1 MLALAGPAA
10 PLPGREPPPAP
21 APELAPELGPV
32 PVGVADEEPGGE
44 AREPRPVSLG
54 ELSDSPLS
62 PDSAPE
68 PAAAPSS
75 DFLTGVV
82 VSARLAQTWVTR
94 PEPGPNAPPGE
105 FVALLRGGVT
115 LRQGA
120 TTVSAPLGVLWR
132 RGDGADERASV
143 YLEGGVRLDSPGK
156 THSEPVRLI
165 DLPPGVTLEADR
177 TLQSAPAADPLLTRA
192 RARRASRL
200 GRRVAR
206 LGPPDGALRSPL
218 AGPGVN
224 DETPPPAGPPG
235 LGGPRAIGAGA
246 PVGAASGFRRIRLLP
261 RSAVPPS
268 VRSFQS
274 EDVLPPEQVTV
285 LTGGA
290 RLLVDGVDPATFGLG
305 GELFAPPPGQP
316 ADQISLAADNVV
328 VWTRASA
335 GGGLV
340 PNLPSNQPAEFPL
353 TVYLEGNIEVRQGG
367 NVVTAD
373 RAVYDVRAD
382 RGLLLNA
389 TLVTQITSL
398 GETVRVRA
406 KVLRQQAEDR
416 FAAQNAWVSTSPLGV
431 PGLRVQSESLFIEPR
446 YEPGL
451 PGVGEPAI
459 DPVTGRPTTKANWL
473 RAYGNKVILN
483 NPITGDVPVL
493 YAPYISGPAE
503 DPNVPVRNLRVGSD
517 GVKGTFVEATL
528 DPFELFGLTQPAN
541 VDADLLAGGYT
552 DRGVAA
558 GVRGRYTTD
567 PGEFFGL
574 PGEGG
579 GDGIAWF
586 VQDDGEDT
594 LGRIRQDI
602 EPTVNGRYRLRWRH
616 QQLLPPGTLA
626 GRSRLIAEV
635 GKRSDINVL
644 EAWWER
650 DWDRGADED
659 TLIYGVGS
667 FDKYGYSNWA
677 WEALGQVRA
686 NDFETDT
693 GWYPKLDL
701 YSIAEPLLGGA
712 VTYSSH
718 NSAGYGDLD
727 PANYPDFP
735 GVQRPDPDNPAR
747 LLGIDPDALYT
758 DLPYVDNVRGAVL
771 LSRHELAAPLWTGPL
786 SLTPFLM
793 GEGAFQQEGLGGGD
807 AVRGALSGGVRA
819 ALPFSR
825 VFRGVRNRTLGVN
838 GLAHKVRL
846 EAEYRATG
854 VSTPLGEF
862 AQYNPLDDDA
872 QQQYRARIPGSI
884 LRLPA
889 GQFVPDEID
898 PRIYG
903 VRAGVGTSVTSP
915 VWELLQDQQVFR
927 LAARQ
932 RLQTKV
938 GAPGFERIRDWMTLD
953 LEASLF
959 PNADRD
965 NFGETFGLLGANY
978 AFNVSD
984 RTTLSA
990 GAVYDLYDDA
1000 PGRWDVGFR
1009 TQRTRR
1015 GSAYLGLRHT
1025 DLLGRER
1032 TQFVSSY
1039 SYLLGPK
1046 WAGTASNSLD
1056 VEDTENRRSSVTVT
1070 RLGSDFNVT
1079 LGFAYNNNLRDSP
1092 TDDPLSLI
1100 FNVEPRFVADRLRG
1114 LPGQLTRG
1122 F

>member
-1 MLALAGPAA
+1 MLALAGVAA
-10 PLPGREPPPAP
+10 AQDPPPAP
-21 APELAPELGPV
+21 APAPV
-32 PVGVADEEPGGE
+32 PVGVAAEEPTIPRL
-44 AREPRPVSLG
+44 APRPMSLG
-54 ELSDSPLS
+54 EMTDSAETPAPPALTLADSPH
-62 PDSAPE
+62 D
-68 PAAAPSS
+68 AAAAA
-75 DFLTGVV
+75 GVTV
-82 VSARLAQTWVTR
+82 TARVAQTWR
-94 PEPGPNAPPGE
+94 AKADPGPSAPPGE
-105 FVALLRGGVT
+105 FTALLRGGVT
-115 LRQGA
+115 LRQGE
-120 TTVSAPLGVLWR
+120 TTVSAPMGVLWR
-132 RGDGADERASV
+132 REVPGGADRTVV

-156 THSEPVRLI
+156 TDTEPNRLLK
-165 DLPPGVTLEADR
+165 LPGAVELVADR
-177 TLQSAPAADPLLTRA
+177 TFESAPAADPLLDRA
-192 RARRASRL
+192 EDRRAAGFRRTARR
-200 GRRVAR
+200 
-206 LGPPDGALRSPL
+206 GPPDPGLRAPL

-224 DETPPPAGPPG
+224 DETVPLPPPRT
-235 LGGPRAIGAGA
+235 LGDGV
-246 PVGAASGFRRIRLLP
+246 PVGTSTGFRRIRLLP
-261 RSAVPPS
+261 RSAAPPS
-268 VRSFQS
+268 VRSFQNA
-274 EDVLPPEQVTV
+274 DVLPPEQVTV

-290 RLLVDGVDPATFGLG
+290 RLLVDGVDPAQFGLG
-305 GELFAPPPGQP
+305 GELFAPEPGQP

-328 VWTRASA
+328 VWTRVST
-335 GGGLV
+335 GDNGLI
-340 PNLPSNQPAEFPL
+340 PGDPRDQPADFPL
-353 TVYLEGNIEVRQGG
+353 TVYLEGNIEVRQGN
-367 NVVTAD
+367 NVITAEQ
-373 RAVYDVRAD
+373 AVYDVRAD
-382 RGLLLNA
+382 RGLLLDA
-389 TLVTQITSL
+389 TLTTVVTGL
-398 GETVRVRA
+398 GGTVRVRA
-406 KVLRQQAEDR
+406 KVLRQQAEDT
-416 FAAQNAWVSTSPLGV
+416 FAARDAWVSTSPLGV
-431 PGLRVQSESLFIEPR
+431 PGVRVQSRSLFIEPR

-473 RAYGNKVILN
+473 RAYGNRVILN

-493 YAPYISGPAE
+493 FAPYISGPAE
-503 DPNVPVRNLRVGSD
+503 DPNIPVRNLRVGSD
-517 GVKGTFVEATL
+517 DVKGVQAEAVL
-528 DPFELFGLTQPAN
+528 DPFELFGVTQPTN
-541 VDADLLAGGYT
+541 VDADLLVGGYT

-558 GVRGRYTTD
+558 GVRGRYTVD
-567 PGEFFGL
+567 PEEFFGL

-586 VQDDGEDT
+586 VQDDGLDR
-594 LGRIRQDI
+594 LGRFRRDI

-626 GRSRLIAEV
+626 GRSRVIAEV

-644 EAWWER
+644 EAWWEN
-650 DWDRGADED
+650 DWDSGPDED
-659 TLIYGVGS
+659 TLIYGTGS

-677 WEALGQVRA
+677 WEALGQVRT

-701 YSIAEPLLGGA
+701 YAIAEPLLGGL
-712 VTYSSH
+712 VTYSAH

-735 GVQRPDPDNPAR
+735 NADLPNAR
-747 LLGIDPDALYT
+747 LPNGQNGGPTQLYT

-771 LSRHELAAPLWTGPL
+771 LSRHELTAPLWAGAL
-786 SLTPFLM
+786 NVTPFVM
-793 GEGAFQQEGLGGGD
+793 GEGAYQQEGLGGDD
-807 AVRGALSGGVRA
+807 AVRGAVSGGVRA

-825 VFRGVRNRTLGVN
+825 LFRGVRNRTLGVN

-862 AQYNPLDDDA
+862 AQYNPLDDDP

-889 GQFVPDEID
+889 GQVAPDEID

-915 VWELLQDQQVFR
+915 VWELLQDQQVLR

-938 GAPGFERIRDWMTLD
+938 GAPGFERIKDWMTLD

-965 NFGETFGLLGANY
+965 NFGETLGLLGADY
-978 AFNVSD
+978 AWNFGD
-984 RTTLSA
+984 RTRLLAS
-990 GAVYDLYDDA
+990 AVYDLYDDA
-1000 PGRWDVGFR
+1000 PGRWDVGFL
-1009 TQRTRR
+1009 TQRTLR

-1025 DLLGRER
+1025 DVLGVDR

-1046 WAGTASNSLD
+1046 WAATASNSFD
-1056 VEDTENRRSSVTVT
+1056 VNETDNSRQSLTVT
-1070 RLGSDFNVT
+1070 RLGADFNVT
-1079 LGFAYNNNLRDSP
+1079 VGLTA
-1092 TDDPLSLI
+1092 DDNI
-1100 FNVEPRFVADRLRG
+1100 GNFGAVFNVEPVLAADRLRG

>member
-1 MLALAGPAA
+1 MLALAGLAA
-10 PLPGREPPPAP
+10 AGDPPPAP
-21 APELAPELGPV
+21 APV
-32 PVGVADEEPGGE
+32 PVEVAAEEPIPQLP
-44 AREPRPVSLG
+44 PRPMSLG
-54 ELSDSPLS
+54 EMGDSAETPIPPPLS
-62 PDSAPE
+62 PADSPNVTV
-68 PAAAPSS
+68 AA
-75 DFLTGVV
+75 TGVIV
-82 VSARLAQTWVTR
+82 TARLAQTWR
-94 PEPGPNAPPGE
+94 AKAEPGPNAPPGE
-105 FVALLRGGVT
+105 FTALLRGGVT
-115 LRQGA
+115 LRQGE
-120 TTVSAPLGVLWR
+120 TTVSAPMGVLWR
-132 RGDGADERASV
+132 REAPGGAGGGADVTVV

-156 THSEPVRLI
+156 TDSEPNRLLE
-165 DLPPGVTLEADR
+165 LPGAVELVADR
-177 TLQSAPAADPLLTRA
+177 TFESAPAADALLDRA
-192 RARRASRL
+192 RDRRAAGFRRTARR
-200 GRRVAR
+200 
-206 LGPPDGALRSPL
+206 GPPDPGLRAPL

-224 DETPPPAGPPG
+224 DETAPVPPPRA
-235 LGGPRAIGAGA
+235 LGSGA
-246 PVGAASGFRRIRLLP
+246 PVGASTGFRRIRLLP
-261 RSAVPPS
+261 RSAVPFS
-268 VRSFQS
+268 ARSIQNT
-274 EDVLPPEQVTV
+274 DVLPPEQVTV

-290 RLLVDGVDPATFGLG
+290 RLLVDGVDPARFGLG
-305 GELFAPPPGQP
+305 GELFAPEPGQP

-328 VWTRASA
+328 VWTRAA
-335 GGGLV
+335 GGGGFV
-340 PNLPSNQPAEFPL
+340 PGVSRDEPTEFPL
-353 TVYLEGNIEVRQGG
+353 TVYLEGNIEVRQGN
-367 NVVTAD
+367 NVITAE

-382 RGLLLNA
+382 RGLLLDA
-389 TLVTQITSL
+389 TLTTVLPGL
-398 GETVRVRA
+398 GGTVRVRA
-406 KVLRQQAEDR
+406 QVLRQQAEDT

-431 PGLRVQSESLFIEPR
+431 PGVRVQSRSLFIEPR

-473 RAYGNKVILN
+473 RAYGNRVILN

-493 YAPYISGPAE
+493 FAPYISGPAE
-503 DPNVPVRNLRVGSD
+503 DPNIPVRNLRVGSD
-517 GVKGTFVEATL
+517 DIKGVQVEAVL
-528 DPFELFGLTQPAN
+528 DPFELFGVTQPAN
-541 VDADLLAGGYT
+541 VDADLLVGGYS

-567 PGEFFGL
+567 PEEFFGL

-586 VQDDGEDT
+586 VQDDGEDR
-594 LGRIRQDI
+594 LGRFRRDI

-644 EAWWER
+644 EAWWEN
-650 DWDRGADED
+650 DWDHGPDED

-701 YSIAEPLLGGA
+701 YAIAEPLLGGL
-712 VTYSSH
+712 VTYSAH

-727 PANYPDFP
+727 PADYPDFP
-735 GVQRPDPDNPAR
+735 DADLPNAPGGVPTQ
-747 LLGIDPDALYT
+747 LYT

-771 LSRHELAAPLWTGPL
+771 LSRHELTAPLWAGAL
-786 SLTPFLM
+786 NVTPFVM
-793 GEGAFQQEGLGGGD
+793 GEGAYQQEGLGGDD
-807 AVRGALSGGVRA
+807 AVRGAVSGGVRA

-825 VFRGVRNRTLGVN
+825 LFRGVRNRTLGVN

-915 VWELLQDQQVFR
+915 VWELLQDQQVLR

-938 GAPGFERIRDWMTLD
+938 GAPGFERIKDWMTLD
-953 LEASLF
+953 LEASIF
-959 PNADRD
+959 PDSDRD
-965 NFGETFGLLGANY
+965 NFGETFGLLGADY
-978 AFNVSD
+978 AWNVGD
-984 RTTLSA
+984 RTRFLAS
-990 GAVYDLYDDA
+990 AVYDLYDDA
-1000 PGRWDVGFR
+1000 PGRWDVGFL

-1046 WAGTASNSLD
+1046 WAATASNSFD
-1056 VEDTENRRSSVTVT
+1056 VDETDNSRQSLTVT
-1070 RLGSDFNVT
+1070 RLGADFNVT
-1079 LGFAYNNNLRDSP
+1079 VGLTA
-1092 TDDPLSLI
+1092 DDNI
-1100 FNVEPRFVADRLRG
+1100 GNFGAVFNVEPVLAADRIRG
-1114 LPGQLTRG
+1114 IPGQLSRG